1 MKHTLITHPH
11 TDQVQIK
18 SSQGNYYFDDQGNKI
33 LDMESGIWCASLGH
47 NHPEIL
53 EVIKDQ
59 YKSLSHI
66 GKRLLP
72 DSVDK
77 VSENLLK
84 ISTLDGKCMFLNTG
98 SEAIELAVIL
108 ASESLNSP
116 KIIGLKNNYVTA
128 FGKASTY
135 DLTLDIK
142 HCFECT
148 NNCTPECKTIKDQI
162 EEGSIFIFDPFCF
175 SRQILIPQ
183 RKLIETIV
191 QEVQKKNGIVIIDE
205 ITTGMGRCGK
215 WFGFHY
221 FDISPDLVVLGKSLG
236 NGYPVSAIITNKR
249 MATKI
254 EQADFMHYQS
264 HQNDPI
270 GYFIA
275 AKVVEIIEEQNLL
288 SEIEEKGSY
297 LREQLKKHIEPL
309 KIVKEVRSI
318 GLMTG
323 MQIDNTIDVVGIF
336 NKMLLKN
343 IFVGASSRFNTINLF
358 PSYTITKEEINNCCK
373 TLKECLKSYE

>member
-11 TDQVQIK
+11 SDQVQIT
-18 SSQGNYYFDDQGNKI
+18 SSLGNYYIDDKGNKI

-72 DSVDK
+72 ESIDE
-77 VSENLLK
+77 VSKKLLE
-84 ISTLDGKCMFLNTG
+84 ISKMNGKCMFLNTG
-98 SEAIELAVIL
+98 SEAIELSIML
-108 ASESLNSP
+108 ASESLSSP

-128 FGKASTY
+128 FGKGSSY
-135 DLTLDIK
+135 DITIDIDPYLK
-142 HCFECT
+142 NA
-148 NNCTPECKTIKDQI
+148 NNNSDYKAIRDQI

-175 SRQILIPQ
+175 SRQILIPP
-183 RKLIETIV
+183 KEVIETIV
-191 QEVQKKNGIVIIDE
+191 REVQKKNGIVIIDE

-221 FDISPDLVVLGKSLG
+221 FDIEPDLVVLGKSIG
-236 NGYPVSAIITNKR
+236 NGYPVSAILTNKL
-249 MATKI
+249 MAAKI
-254 EQADFMHYQS
+254 ELADFMHYQS
-264 HQNDPI
+264 HQNDPL

-275 AKVVEIIEEQNLL
+275 AKVVDIIEKQDLL
-288 SEIEEKGSY
+288 SEIAEKASY
-297 LREQLKKHIEPL
+297 LRELFKQHIDPL

-323 MQIDNTIDVVGIF
+323 VQIDNSVDVVKIF
-336 NKMLLKN
+336 NNMLLKN
-343 IFVGASSRFNTINLF
+343 IFVGASSGTNTINLF
-358 PSYTITKEEINNCCK
+358 PPYTITKEEINNCCK
-373 TLKECLKSYE
+373 TLKECLESYG